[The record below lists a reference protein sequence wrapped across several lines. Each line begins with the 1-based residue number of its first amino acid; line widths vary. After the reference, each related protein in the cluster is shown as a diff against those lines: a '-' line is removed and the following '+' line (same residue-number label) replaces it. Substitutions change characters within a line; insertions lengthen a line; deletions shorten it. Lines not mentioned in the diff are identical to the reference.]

1 MVGPVFMGCQIEPV
15 LEKELSCRRNRLAG
29 SMTGRIICLH
39 DLDIEKS
46 TLSNG
51 LTLRNVEIS
60 HPIAAGIGSSSQCE
74 SLRTLSR
81 ERHLQ
86 HTHTIIP
93 GDIVMAPNNLPIL
106 GNRLS
111 ACRKQAESET
121 QVTYNARCSLNLEYQ
136 SVILPVITAPASRKK
151 TTVVNRGSPRI
162 G

>member
-1 MVGPVFMGCQIEPV
+1 MCQESIIETFGQQHILARRQHRSMVSTFFMGCQIEPV
-15 LEKELSCRRNRLAG
+15 LEKKLSRRRNRLTG
-29 SMTGRIICLH
+29 SMAGRIVCLH

-46 TLSNG
+46 TLGNS

-60 HPIAAGIGSSSQCE
+60 HPIATGIGCSRQCKC
-74 SLRTLSR
+74 LRALSR

-111 ACRKQAESET
+111 ACRKQAESE
-121 QVTYNARCSLNLEYQ
+121 A
-136 SVILPVITAPASRKK
+136 
-151 TTVVNRGSPRI
+151 
-162 G
+162 